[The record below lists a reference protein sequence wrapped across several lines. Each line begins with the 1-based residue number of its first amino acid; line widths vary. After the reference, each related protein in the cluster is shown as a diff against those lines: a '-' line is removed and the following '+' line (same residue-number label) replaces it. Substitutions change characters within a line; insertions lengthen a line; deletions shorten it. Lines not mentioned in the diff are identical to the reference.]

1 MTSAHCAPVIHL
13 LTPHKTCSRDSCAR
27 DILAGPHTLQ
37 ICCGR
42 SHAMFQPLLIG
53 ASNRKATEARP
64 GLARPGT
71 RHSETW
77 MEKVLFDHQCWSIHP
92 SCVWFILLK
101 VLEYIYFIWY
111 YNLFILNFFLLAL
124 DYYYIFLLDFF
135 FSLQRG
141 ILSSGHEMAL
151 FFCFFSDHTNV
162 ATFAPHRKQKPF
174 ISLNSLVNSILSR
187 VMFALK
193 CLWFGSRLWHKV
205 ITKCKFST
213 TVCMFS
219 RRDKRR
225 HLFEGRGLFGQ
236 VHDTW

>member
-111 YNLFILNFFLLAL
+111 YNLFILNFFFVGTWLLLHLLAGFL
-124 DYYYIFLLDFF
+124 FLPPARNSLQWTWNGSFLLFF
-135 FSLQRG
+135 FRSHKCSNFC
-141 ILSSGHEMAL
+141 SSPQTEAIYL
-151 FFCFFSDHTNV
+151 FKFLGQLHLIASHVCFEVFV
-162 ATFAPHRKQKPF
+162 VR
-174 ISLNSLVNSILSR
+174 
-187 VMFALK
+187 
-193 CLWFGSRLWHKV
+193 
-205 ITKCKFST
+205 
-213 TVCMFS
+213 
-219 RRDKRR
+219 
-225 HLFEGRGLFGQ
+225 
-236 VHDTW
+236 